1 MGEALLF
8 IVSVLVLIASE
19 ILKILALWS
28 ERR

>member
-1 MGEALLF
+1 MEEELLF
-8 IVSVLVLIASE
+8 IVAVLVLIASE